1 MNTPPPRRTRTSY
14 GGFVLGTAV
23 LRLIAV
29 SPVDTVSFAC
39 FVKQVQLV
47 YDIVDL
53 EDQSVKAEKSI
64 P

>member
-1 MNTPPPRRTRTSY
+1 M
-14 GGFVLGTAV
+14 LGTAV
-23 LRLIAV
+23 WRLIAV

-53 EDQSVKAEKSI
+53 GDQSVKAEKSI

>member
-1 MNTPPPRRTRTSY
+1 M
-14 GGFVLGTAV
+14 LGTAV
-23 LRLIAV
+23 WRLIAV

-39 FVKQVQLV
+39 FVKQLQLV

-53 EDQSVKAEKSI
+53 GDQSVKAEKSI